1 MTAIL
6 SNIVF
11 SRKASAEA
19 SDEKYNYRINYEVTD
34 SDKVLTSVTINASSK
49 ETGTYVGMMSY
60 NVNTQQINAPYTS
73 DMGVLT
79 AMFSSILSEIKSSL
93 QPVSTTTVPA

>member
-6 SNIVF
+6 
-11 SRKASAEA
+11 
-19 SDEKYNYRINYEVTD
+19 
-34 SDKVLTSVTINASSK
+34 NASSK
-49 ETGTYVGMMSY
+49 ETGTYVGIMSY
-60 NVNTQQINAPYTS
+60 NVNTQYINAPYTS

>member
-19 SDEKYNYRINYEVTD
+19 SDEKYNYRIDYEVTD
-34 SDKVLTSVTINASSK
+34 SDKVLTSVTVNASSK
-49 ETGTYVGMMSY
+49 ETGIYVGMMTY
-60 NVNTQQINAPYTS
+60 NVKTQYINVSSTS
-73 DMGVLT
+73 DVGVLT
-79 AMFSSILSEIKSSL
+79 VMFNSILSEIKSSL

>member
-6 SNIVF
+6 
-11 SRKASAEA
+11 
-19 SDEKYNYRINYEVTD
+19 
-34 SDKVLTSVTINASSK
+34 NASSK
-49 ETGTYVGMMSY
+49 ETGTYVGIMSY
-60 NVNTQQINAPYTS
+60 NVNTQYINAPYTS

-93 QPVSTTTVPA
+93 